1 MSEQQKRLFIASHPI
16 EEDED
21 RETPNEYNKRKN
33 NERKTVDT
41 KTITWTIYQ
50 ANNG

>member
-1 MSEQQKRLFIASHPI
+1 MSTKRG
-16 EEDED
+16 EKMKG
-21 RETPNEYNKRKN
+21 N
-33 NERKTVDT
+33 TVDA